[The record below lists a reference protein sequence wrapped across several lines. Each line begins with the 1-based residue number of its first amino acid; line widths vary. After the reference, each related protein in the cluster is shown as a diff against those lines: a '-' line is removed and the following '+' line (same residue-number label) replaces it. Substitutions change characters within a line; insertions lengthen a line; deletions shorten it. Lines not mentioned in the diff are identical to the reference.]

1 MAILYRDIYADAGCA
16 WPGPNDAGEIEWA
29 TDGDL
34 VDLTGY
40 TAALKARAYPDAN
53 TAVLELDEGDG
64 ITLGGVAGTI
74 EIEISAAR
82 TLAMGVGVFPY
93 DLTLT
98 PSGGDTFVFMRGH
111 IHVSQTMA
119 RA

>member
-1 MAILYRDIYADAGCA
+1 MAILYRDIYADAGCV

-29 TDGDL
+29 TDGVL

-40 TAALKARAYPDAN
+40 TASLKARAYPDAS
-53 TAVLELDEGDG
+53 TALIELDEGDG

-82 TLAMGVGVFPY
+82 TTAMGAGVFPY
-93 DLTLT
+93 DLMLT
-98 PSGGDTFVFMRGH
+98 PLGGDAFVFMRGH
-111 IHVSQTMA
+111 IYVEQTMA
-119 RA
+119 RP